1 MRAVVGSN
9 CKGDSGTCPGGER
22 KMMPIGPLMIEH
34 RLIEQ
39 MVKVMAA
46 ELPKMEDKRGAR
58 IGFLSEAIDFIRTYA
73 DRCHHGKEED
83 ILFRDLAGK
92 PLEPEEGKTMKDLVA
107 EHIYARK
114 VVSRL
119 ADAKDRYARTQ
130 KEGFEE
136 IVACLKELVGF
147 YPSHIEKEDKHFFLP
162 CMTYFRP
169 EEKDAMLR
177 EFWEFDRNLIH
188 EKYRKMVEGY
198 KR

>member
-1 MRAVVGSN
+1 
-9 CKGDSGTCPGGER
+9 
-22 KMMPIGPLMIEH
+22 MMPIGPLMIEH

-46 ELPKMEDKRGAR
+46 ELPKMEDKRGAS

-83 ILFRDLAGK
+83 ILFRDLALK
-92 PLEPEEGKTMKDLVA
+92 PLKPEEGKTMKDLVA

-162 CMTYFRP
+162 CMAYFRP